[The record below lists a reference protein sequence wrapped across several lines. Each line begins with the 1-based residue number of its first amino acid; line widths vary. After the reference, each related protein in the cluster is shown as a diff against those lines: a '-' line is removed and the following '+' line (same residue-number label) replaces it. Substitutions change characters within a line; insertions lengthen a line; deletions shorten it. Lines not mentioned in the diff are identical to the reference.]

1 MFETEF
7 GFLPEPR
14 RARTAEVLVEPL
26 SDFETTKQSVLASL
40 HPSGFLYPP
49 QEQTVRV
56 RRTLEGEVDELV
68 PNSKRPAHLYYL
80 EATHRLTIF
89 QPVAADVLNG
99 DASFLVHLFSY
110 LWGHRLQIDDW
121 QVDGRIPIKTPTHHV
136 LVGQPAAERFI
147 ASAYNV
153 WRSATPEMRI
163 RLSTLLY
170 LHSKAPSYEWT
181 WEEFLIQYVVT
192 DALFGICR
200 DGGMFKK
207 KIGHAD
213 QIRAMADQLCVWC
226 PPEAPVAAI
235 VSMRNNLFH
244 QGIWAGERPGYK
256 LSSEEWDRTHEL
268 QALNQRLLAAYFGGS
283 TGYTHNPWIHWRDK
297 VEFV

>member
-1 MFETEF
+1 MFQTEF

-26 SDFETTKQSVLASL
+26 PDFDTTKRSVLESL
-40 HPSGFLYPP
+40 HPSGFIYPP
-49 QEQTVRV
+49 QEQTVRI
-56 RRTLEGEVDELV
+56 RRTPEGEVDELI
-68 PNSKRPAHLYYL
+68 PNSQRPAHLYYL
-80 EATHRLTIF
+80 EPTHRLTIN

-99 DASFLVHLFSY
+99 DASFLIHLFSY

-136 LVGQPAAERFI
+136 WVGQPAAERFI
-147 ASAYNV
+147 ESAYHF
-153 WRSATPEMRI
+153 WRSVTPEMRI

-181 WEEFLIQYVVT
+181 WEEFLVQYVVT

-200 DGGMFKK
+200 DSGMFPK

-213 QIRAMADQLCVWC
+213 RIRAMADKLGVWC
-226 PPEAPVAAI
+226 PQEAPVGAI

-268 QALNQRLLAAYFGGS
+268 QVLNQRLLAAYFGGS
-283 TGYTHNPWIHWRDK
+283 TEYTKNPWIYWREM
-297 VEFV
+297 VEFL